1 MRGRRDV
8 IARRAEQFSPLRGNT
23 LKPLSKAGAF
33 QTRLTRRGSDRK
45 DKWQWNCEG
54 AIPIGKASGGHREGA
69 WREKLGERRDSKES
83 MISERSAHHITVLV
97 SW

>member
-45 DKWQWNCEG
+45 DEWQGNCKG
-54 AIPIGKASGGHREGA
+54 AIPIGKASGGQRGGFG
-69 WREKLGERRDSKES
+69 EKLGEQRDLEES